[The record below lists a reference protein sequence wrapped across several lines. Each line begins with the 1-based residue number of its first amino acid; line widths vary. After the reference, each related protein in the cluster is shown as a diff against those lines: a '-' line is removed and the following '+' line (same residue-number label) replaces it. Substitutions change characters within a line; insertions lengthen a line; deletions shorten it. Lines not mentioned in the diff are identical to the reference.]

1 MDTLLVYVEQSFHG
15 LKYSKCQ
22 ISLHMIAVVMCFYPI
37 IGRYKCVEEDSSSV
51 VILDVADLFR
61 AQILEERVVFSVLNE
76 VLGVPCD
83 RIIHSKNKV
92 QHVLLKHTK
101 QKHNNE
107 PLNAHQACR
116 LQSQTLWLTTALLQ
130 QSMGFCHIYLWR
142 LNLFYN
148 DSCCNYV
155 FFAHMC
161 CMLVLYK

>member
-1 MDTLLVYVEQSFHG
+1 
-15 LKYSKCQ
+15 
-22 ISLHMIAVVMCFYPI
+22 MIAVVMCFYPI
-37 IGRYKCVEEDSSSV
+37 IGRYQCVEEDSSSV
-51 VILDVADLFR
+51 IILDVADLFR

-116 LQSQTLWLTTALLQ
+116 LQSQTL
-130 QSMGFCHIYLWR
+130 
-142 LNLFYN
+142 
-148 DSCCNYV
+148 
-155 FFAHMC
+155 
-161 CMLVLYK
+161 